1 MHTTTKFQYF
11 GANPCH
17 FLKCVLTLIWIRI
30 KGITTTKTQLGGN
43 CCSSAC
49 SMHDWWNYIQ
59 VNLFSFYF
67 KHCRGNT
74 VVTRRSHCATVH
86 IRLLVFCLSSAE
98 MFNSVSQL
106 QASAVSRLVLKLPDE
121 CTHVRDMDGFHLE
134 SLHTSKVH
142 IQTHA
147 STHFHTLRHTSLL
160 KNVPLGLIH
169 LTLFHKLTWA
179 RLQKKAFS
187 EHLLN
192 TVVQEYSLLAWHQ
205 SWPVSAVLSKYE
217 NSLQIKWRNCVNKKI
232 LHGKNRQ
239 KWTIICWNWF
249 PPSLG

>member
-49 SMHDWWNYIQ
+49 SMHIWWNYIQ

-74 VVTRRSHCATVH
+74 VVARRSHCATFH

-106 QASAVSRLVLKLPDE
+106 QAVLSADWCWSFLMNARMSGIWMGFIWSLSTRPK
-121 CTHVRDMDGFHLE
+121 CTYKHTHP
-134 SLHTSKVH
+134 HTSTPSD
-142 IQTHA
+142 THPCWKMSPRDSYISLC
-147 STHFHTLRHTSLL
+147 STNS
-160 KNVPLGLIH
+160 LGLVC
-169 LTLFHKLTWA
+169 
-179 RLQKKAFS
+179 RKKPS
-187 EHLLN
+187 
-192 TVVQEYSLLAWHQ
+192 
-205 SWPVSAVLSKYE
+205 VS
-217 NSLQIKWRNCVNKKI
+217 
-232 LHGKNRQ
+232 
-239 KWTIICWNWF
+239 ICWTQLCRTTVF
-249 PPSLG
+249 